1 MRKLFEIAMC
11 GAMLAAAPLA
21 DATAGPMGATAP
33 AAVSLSAPGEKIWYR
48 RAYRRGWCCRPG
60 AAIAAAPAIGAG
72 LAVAGAGY
80 GYYGGYYPYYNYG
93 YDYGWEA
100 PAPVVYAPVYYYGYA
115 PAWGWGW

>member
-1 MRKLFEIAMC
+1 MRKLFGIAMC
-11 GAMLAAAPLA
+11 GAVLSTAPLA
-21 DATAGPMGATAP
+21 DATAGPMGVTSP
-33 AAVSLSAPGEKIWYR
+33 ASVSLSVPGEKVWYR

-72 LAVAGAGY
+72 LAVAGGGY

-93 YDYGWEA
+93 YDYGWDA